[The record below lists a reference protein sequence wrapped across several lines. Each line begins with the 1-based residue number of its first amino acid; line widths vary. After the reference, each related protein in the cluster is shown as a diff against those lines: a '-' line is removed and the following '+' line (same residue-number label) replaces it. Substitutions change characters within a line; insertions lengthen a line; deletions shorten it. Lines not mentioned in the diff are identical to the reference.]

1 MSPHVTP
8 RNPAEPRSAVRA
20 PTNFP
25 TIPSLAGARR
35 PGHLFTVVA
44 FALTLTLL
52 ASGCSDGRKGPA
64 RLLLD
69 SVSKAVRKLNGASR
83 QFSEVLAT
91 RVEGKAT
98 DEDFSRA
105 LTKFRETIVEQ
116 RAQTDEWTIPET
128 PEAVAFVAAYRQNL
142 DRRVELLDE
151 YGPRILDTLVR
162 STLPRPQR
170 VAAAKE
176 VVAELAKKA
185 DVEIANLRVA
195 QRTYS
200 TAMGVFTGK

>member
-1 MSPHVTP
+1 M
-8 RNPAEPRSAVRA
+8 RA

-25 TIPSLAGARR
+25 TIPSHAGARR
-35 PGHLFTVVA
+35 PGNLFPAVA
-44 FALTLTLL
+44 LALTLPLL

-105 LTKFRETIVEQ
+105 LAKFRETIVEQ
-116 RAQTDEWTIPET
+116 RSQTDGWTIPET
-128 PEAVAFVAAYRQNL
+128 PEAIAFVTAYRQNL

-151 YGPRILDTLVR
+151 YGPRILDALVR

-176 VVAELAKKA
+176 IVAELAKKA
-185 DVEIANLRVA
+185 EVEIASLRGA

>member
-1 MSPHVTP
+1 
-8 RNPAEPRSAVRA
+8 
-20 PTNFP
+20 
-25 TIPSLAGARR
+25 
-35 PGHLFTVVA
+35 
-44 FALTLTLL
+44 L

-105 LTKFRETIVEQ
+105 LAKFRETIVEQ
-116 RAQTDEWTIPET
+116 RSQTDGWTIPET
-128 PEAVAFVAAYRQNL
+128 PEAIAFVNAYRQNL

-151 YGPRILDTLVR
+151 YGPRILEALVR

-176 VVAELAKKA
+176 IVAELAKKA
-185 DVEIANLRVA
+185 EAEIANLRGA

>member
-1 MSPHVTP
+1 MPTP
-8 RNPAEPRSAVRA
+8 TSFPPR
-20 PTNFP
+20 
-25 TIPSLAGARR
+25 PSHAGARR
-35 PGHLFTVVA
+35 PENLFTAVA
-44 FALTLTLL
+44 LVLTLTLL